1 MTMLITKQDERR
13 DAIERAVLDE
23 AEKVVPARGPSQF
36 ETDDFRMSFCN
47 DYMTFALFR
56 PN

>member
-1 MTMLITKQDERR
+1 MLITKQDERR
-13 DAIERAVLDE
+13 DAIERAVLEE

-56 PN
+56 PK